1 MVKRSD
7 ENETDRNERAERG
20 DNRTSSFLDSLEKEE
35 SKLELVEFLWNVCV
49 AKQNFNFISILESRG
64 KV

>member
-7 ENETDRNERAERG
+7 ENETDRNERA

>member
-7 ENETDRNERAERG
+7 ENKTDRNERA